1 MKQFG
6 SVAKPTMKELR
17 TLMHLANDECAI
29 GWIESLAN
37 YLKECS
43 VQARDLYSEL
53 DDTSE
58 LLARVNEGD
67 LAAKDRIEIA
77 RALKRLIA
85 FNNETAKQNGA
96 YQRVGIGDCVDGIGA
111 QLKAIKKVRK
121 SLATRRASPTRA

>member
-6 SVAKPTMKELR
+6 SVTKPTIKELR

-29 GWIESLAN
+29 GWVESLAN
-37 YLKECS
+37 DLMECS
-43 VQARDLYSEL
+43 DQARDLYSEL

-77 RALKRLIA
+77 RVLKRLIA
-85 FNNETAKQNGA
+85 FNNETEKQKSA
-96 YQRVGIGDCVDGIGA
+96 YERVGVGDSVEGIGA

-121 SLATRRASPTRA
+121 SLARRRARPTRA

>member
-6 SVAKPTMKELR
+6 SVAKPTIKELR

-29 GWIESLAN
+29 GWIESLAE
-37 YLKECS
+37 YLTECS
-43 VQARDLYSEL
+43 GQARDLYSEL

-77 RALKRLIA
+77 RTLKRLIA

-96 YQRVGIGDCVDGIGA
+96 YERVGVGDCVDGIGA

-121 SLATRRASPTRA
+121 SLARRWARPTRA